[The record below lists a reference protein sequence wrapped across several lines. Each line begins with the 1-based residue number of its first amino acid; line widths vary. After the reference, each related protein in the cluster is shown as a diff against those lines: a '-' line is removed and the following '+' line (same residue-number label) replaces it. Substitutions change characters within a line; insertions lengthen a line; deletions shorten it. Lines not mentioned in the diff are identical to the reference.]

1 MPDPLVR
8 QLFLAINALEDW
20 SRMRS
25 IRCSLRRHDLTV
37 LESSLT
43 FSCLRS
49 TPHNFTNLPYP
60 GMSSHIECKPV
71 PDSSPCE
78 MPKETFSETGLKGS
92 GLTFLAIDTVF
103 TYYTSLWTFRHS
115 NNYRF

>member
-1 MPDPLVR
+1 
-8 QLFLAINALEDW
+8 
-20 SRMRS
+20 
-25 IRCSLRRHDLTV
+25 
-37 LESSLT
+37 
-43 FSCLRS
+43 
-49 TPHNFTNLPYP
+49 
-60 GMSSHIECKPV
+60 
-71 PDSSPCE
+71 